1 MNIAPQFLLV
11 GAVGS
16 VGVLHTIVPDHWFPI
31 TVMARQ
37 RGWSKSYTARIALKA
52 GTGHV
57 VSTLVITMLVWIA
70 GAAAAR
76 RFGSA
81 LDTATS
87 LALVGFGL
95 WIAVSAWI
103 AQHHKHAHPDRHGS
117 HAPGHEHHEGGSG
130 HASAHGQKSRT
141 ALMLILGSSPMVE
154 GIPAFFAAGKYG
166 PPLIVAMSLV
176 FAVSTILTYVVL
188 CVFSTA
194 GLRRIRVEAFERQ
207 GEVLSGVVI
216 ALVGLAFWH
225 WPLR

>member
-1 MNIAPQFLLV
+1 MNIGPQVLLV
-11 GAVGS
+11 GAVAS

-31 TVMARQ
+31 AVMARQ
-37 RGWSKSYTARIALKA
+37 RGWSKSETARVALKA

-57 VSTLVITMLVWIA
+57 VSTLAIAVLVWVA

-81 LDTATS
+81 IDTATS
-87 LALVGFGL
+87 LALVAFGL
-95 WIAVSAWI
+95 WIGVSAWI
-103 AQHHKHAHPDRHGS
+103 AQHQHAHPHKPGAHSLDHG
-117 HAPGHEHHEGGSG
+117 HDDGGPAP
-130 HASAHGQKSRT
+130 AHGQKGRT
-141 ALMLILGSSPMVE
+141 ALMLIVGSSPMVE

-166 PPLIVAMSLV
+166 LLLIVAMSLV
-176 FAVSTILTYVVL
+176 FAISTILTYVLL

-194 GLRRIRVEAFERQ
+194 GLQRIRFEAFERQ

-225 WPLR
+225 WPLH

>member
-37 RGWSKSYTARIALKA
+37 RGWSKSETARVALKA

-57 VSTLVITMLVWIA
+57 VSTLVIAMLVWVA
-70 GAAAAR
+70 GTAAAR

-81 LDTATS
+81 LDTATG

-103 AQHHKHAHPDRHGS
+103 ARHHGHAHPDWHGS
-117 HAPGHEHHEGGSG
+117 HAPSHQHHEGTSE
-130 HASAHGQKSRT
+130 HASANGQKGRT

-166 PPLIVAMSLV
+166 LPLIAAMSLV

-194 GLRRIRVEAFERQ
+194 GLQRIRFEAFERQ

-216 ALVGLAFWH
+216 ALIGLAFWH
-225 WPLR
+225 WHLR

>member
-37 RGWSKSYTARIALKA
+37 RGWSKSETARVALKA

-57 VSTLVITMLVWIA
+57 VSTLVIAMLVWVA

-95 WIAVSAWI
+95 WIAVSACI

-130 HASAHGQKSRT
+130 HSPPHGQKSRT

-166 PPLIVAMSLV
+166 LPLIVAMSLV

-194 GLRRIRVEAFERQ
+194 GLRRIRFEAFERQ
-207 GEVLSGVVI
+207 GEILSGVVI

-225 WPLR
+225 WPFR